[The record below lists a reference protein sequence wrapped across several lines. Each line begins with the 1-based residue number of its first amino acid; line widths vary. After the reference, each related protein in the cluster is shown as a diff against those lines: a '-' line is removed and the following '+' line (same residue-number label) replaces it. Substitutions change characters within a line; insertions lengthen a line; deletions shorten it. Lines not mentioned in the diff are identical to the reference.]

1 MIQITLKAKHYYFI
15 ANQLRNF
22 SVEQY
27 FSLMSRIK
35 TALTGNTDLEAT
47 FTVDASPDE
56 VVAMFRILTLLPEGV
71 ANVINVEMD
80 NMLMSQIQAGV
91 IAEQAAGT
99 VPDADGNLPNNAY
112 WQATAR
118 DITSTKA
125 TNANTRDGMIS
136 QGQSII
142 DRI

>member
-80 NMLMSQIQAGV
+80 DMLMPQIVLGV
-91 IAEQAAGT
+91 ADEQAAG
-99 VPDADGNLPNNAY
+99 VGPDADGNLPYEAY
-112 WQATAR
+112 WQRTAR
-118 DITSTKA
+118 DITAIKV
-125 TNANTRDGMIS
+125 TNTNTRDTMIS

>member
-15 ANQLRNF
+15 VNQLRNF

-47 FTVDASPDE
+47 FTVDASTDE
-56 VVAMFRILTLLPEGV
+56 VVTMFRILTLLPEGV

-80 NMLMSQIQAGV
+80 DMLMPQIEAGV
-91 IAEQAAGT
+91 IAEQAAGI
-99 VPDADGNLPNNAY
+99 VPDADGNLPYEAY
-112 WQATAR
+112 WQRTAR
-118 DITSTKA
+118 DITAIKVN
-125 TNANTRDGMIS
+125 NASTRDGMIS
-136 QGQSII
+136 QGQLII

>member
-47 FTVDASPDE
+47 FTVDASTDE
-56 VVAMFRILTLLPEGV
+56 VVAMFRVLTQLPEGV

-80 NMLMSQIQAGV
+80 NMLMPQIEAGV
-91 IAEQAAGT
+91 IAEQAAGI
-99 VPDADGNLPNNAY
+99 VPDAEGNLPYDAY
-112 WQATAR
+112 WQRTAR
-118 DITSTKA
+118 DITAIKVN
-125 TNANTRDGMIS
+125 NASTRDTMIA
-136 QGQSII
+136 QGQLII
-142 DRI
+142 DKI